1 MRIKL
6 TYLEIPKFEIAWFKT
21 QHLAAL
27 REGPKPPVAIEVPGR
42 RAEQVKEEGRPL
54 PP

>member
-27 REGPKPPVAIEVPGR
+27 RGKPPVAIGVPGK